1 MWIVAGVSLLDSK
14 KLYSEVGQCCDC
26 GGGGVVAGFGIIL
39 GSGFWLWDGFS
50 IVDVVGLV

>member
-1 MWIVAGVSLLDSK
+1 MWIVARVSLLDSK
-14 KLYSEVGQCCDC
+14 KLYSEVGQCCGC

-50 IVDVVGLV
+50 VVDVVGLV